1 MLTSLDISRAGVD
14 QGNVLTDEG
23 VVALIE
29 QVGENL
35 IQLVLDRMS
44 FNFPLTNFTT
54 HTDQSSVVH
63 TWSKQRII
71 YSRIESL

>member
-14 QGNVLTDEG
+14 QGNVLTDEA

-35 IQLVLDRMS
+35 IQLVLDRTS
-44 FNFPLTNFTT
+44 FNFPLTNFAT
-54 HTDQSSVVH
+54 HTD
-63 TWSKQRII
+63 
-71 YSRIESL
+71 